1 MRSPYGKSGA
11 LMLCHSCAKFKRIML
26 DACWA
31 APPES
36 LIEVDLVAV
45 SPKPID
51 KFPKCEMVT
60 DPRNRGIMR
69 DA

>member
-11 LMLCHSCAKFKRIML
+11 LMLCHSCAKSKRIIL
-26 DACWA
+26 DTFCM
-31 APPES
+31 APTES
-36 LIEVDLVAV
+36 LIEVDLVAALL
-45 SPKPID
+45 KPIG

-60 DPRNRGIMR
+60 DPRDRGIMR

>member
-36 LIEVDLVAV
+36 LIEVDLVAALL
-45 SPKPID
+45 KPID
-51 KFPKCEMVT
+51 RFPKCEMVT
-60 DPRNRGIMR
+60 DPRNRGIKPH
-69 DA
+69 A

>member
-1 MRSPYGKSGA
+1 M
-11 LMLCHSCAKFKRIML
+11 
-26 DACWA
+26 

-45 SPKPID
+45 SPKPIG

-60 DPRNRGIMR
+60 GPRNMGNNAGRVTQVP
-69 DA
+69 